1 MSGSLFQESSFKYP
15 EEDQRLIERL
25 AAHFGCDKKTNR
37 LLECLRRLDAKD
49 LLAQTVNVNWRPLV
63 DKELN
68 NYSLPFITGLPESVF
83 VALGNDKQVKI
94 PILTGYTNME
104 HGLEVDDLINNT
116 NTYDKESLR
125 KLIEGFLREDL
136 PGTTNITDDECT
148 YNIPHVID
156 SVMFFYGPD
165 IPIYNVETFRK
176 TAINLLVEK
185 TYASSAILLAS
196 YLSKD
201 KSTYVYRFDM
211 KPSSEI
217 ANKNIPSWVKVPHLF
232 DLIYVWGVPYLKPD
246 QQEWDHRDKRISDT
260 VMSFWTSFA
269 KTSNPSKYTNVPI
282 KWEPYT
288 KQKPGLLILD
298 NNIHM
303 SDADSVN
310 HKAFNFWNDYYIKVL
325 SVSGDCCNYSRSSTV
340 EVMQFIFYFILG
352 LHFISLL

>member
-1 MSGSLFQESSFKYP
+1 MSGSLFQASSIKYP
-15 EEDQRLIERL
+15 EEDQQLVERL
-25 AAHFGCDKKTNR
+25 ATHFGCDKKTNR

-49 LLAQTVNVNWRPLV
+49 LLAQTLNVNWRPLV
-63 DKELN
+63 DKDLN
-68 NYSLPFITGLPESVF
+68 NYSLPFIVGPPKSVF
-83 VALGNDKQVKI
+83 ENRMQAKI

-104 HGLEVDDLINNT
+104 HGLELDDLINST
-116 NTYDKESLR
+116 AKYDRNSLQ
-125 KLIEGFLREDL
+125 KLIDGFIREDL
-136 PGTTNITDDECT
+136 PDTTNITDGECL
-148 YNIPHVID
+148 YNFEHVTD

-165 IPIYNVETFRK
+165 IPIYNVESFRK

-185 TYASSAILLAS
+185 TYGSSAILLAS

-201 KSTYVYRFDM
+201 KPTYVYRFDM

-246 QQEWDHRDKRISDT
+246 QQEWDPRDKRISDT

-269 KTSNPSKYTNVPI
+269 KTSDPTQNTIVPI

-303 SDADSVN
+303 SDANSVN
-310 HKAFNFWNDYYIKVL
+310 HKAFKFWNDYYLKVL
-325 SVSGDCCNYSRSSTV
+325 SVGAECCSFSRSSTV
-340 EVMQFIFYFILG
+340 ELIQFMFYFILG
-352 LHFISLL
+352 LHFIIRFL

>member
-1 MSGSLFQESSFKYP
+1 MSGSLFQQSSFKNP
-15 EEDQRLIERL
+15 EEDQQLIERL
-25 AAHFGCDKKTNR
+25 ATHFGCDKKTNR

-49 LLAQTVNVNWRPLV
+49 LLAQTLNVNWRPLV

-68 NYSLPFITGLPESVF
+68 YSQPFITESPQLVF
-83 VALGNDKQVKI
+83 NSQGQAKI

-104 HGLEVDDLINNT
+104 HGLELDDLINNT
-116 NTYDKESLR
+116 HDYSINTLE
-125 KLIEGFLREDL
+125 KLIHGFIREDL
-136 PGTTNITDDECT
+136 PDTTNITDDEC
-148 YNIPHVID
+148 NFKHVTD

-165 IPIYNVETFRK
+165 IPIYNAETFRK

-196 YLSKD
+196 YSKD
-201 KSTYVYRFDM
+201 KHTYVYRFDM

-246 QQEWDHRDKRISDT
+246 QQEWDLRDKRISDT
-260 VMSFWTSFA
+260 VMTFWTTFA
-269 KTSNPSKYTNVPI
+269 KTSDPTQKTNVPI

-288 KQKPGLLILD
+288 EQKPGLLILD

-303 SDADSVN
+303 SDANSVN
-310 HKAFNFWNDYYIKVL
+310 HKAFKFWNDYYHKVL
-325 SVSGDCCNYSRSSTV
+325 NVGVECCILSRSSTV
-340 EVMQFIFYFILG
+340 EVIQFMFYFTVG
-352 LHFISLL
+352 LHFIRLLL